1 MYNSSREYRVSPVS
15 PGPAQCQP
23 RASAGPA
30 QCPGPAQG
38 QPRAS
43 PRPAMVRR
51 AKQMIPGTVTTRG
64 LTRPRRPYT
73 PPTVTETTCLGL
85 GHGPAHG
92 PAPGPA
98 FGPAHAMGKTVKRG
112 HPVDLLLLLLLLLL
126 YSIWIQFGFNLDS
139 NWIQVGSTIC
149 LAKTCFF
156 ASGCNSCKQK
166 SHLNPNSIQMQN
178 PNGN

>member
-1 MYNSSREYRVSPVS
+1 MGLPMGMHMGW
-15 PGPAQCQP
+15 PMGQP
-23 RASAGPA
+23 MARAS
-30 QCPGPAQG
+30 PGPAQG

-112 HPVDLLLLLLLLLL
+112 HPVDLLLLLLLL

>member
-43 PRPAMVRR
+43 PRPPMVRR

-73 PPTVTETTCLGL
+73 PPTVTETICLGL
-85 GHGPAHG
+85 DH
-92 PAPGPA
+92 
-98 FGPAHAMGKTVKRG
+98 GPAHAMGKTVKRG
-112 HPVDLLLLLLLLLL
+112 HPVDLLLLLL